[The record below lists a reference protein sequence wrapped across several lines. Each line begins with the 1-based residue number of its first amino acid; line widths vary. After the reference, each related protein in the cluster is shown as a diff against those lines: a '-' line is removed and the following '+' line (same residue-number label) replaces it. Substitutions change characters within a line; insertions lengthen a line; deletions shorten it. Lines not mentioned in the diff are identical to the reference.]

1 VSTRA
6 PGILGASGNAKLER
20 AGSNPRIRSRNS
32 AEQKRSFLRSSNQS
46 GRAPRVR
53 IFVRSCT
60 KTFTVGILR
69 KIGCGEIF
77 APVERV
83 DLFAGEKSVFALE
96 ADLDLCAREYFFVNR
111 SAFALAAER
120 VASNE
125 VQGAIEIKEEE
136 QMSQRKVSFIL
147 AALAALLLTLP
158 FSARSD
164 NTVLPKAL
172 VNMSVELNHAAALGG
187 TELKPG
193 NYLVRA
199 DSVKVT
205 LSRGNKA
212 IAEAPVQWKDE
223 AGKAGY
229 SSIVTESNKIK
240 EIHFFG
246 KTKYVEITQ

>member
-1 VSTRA
+1 LKQ
-6 PGILGASGNAKLER
+6 ILTCACRNIFSVD
-20 AGSNPRIRSRNS
+20 RS
-32 AEQKRSFLRSSNQS
+32 
-46 GRAPRVR
+46 V
-53 IFVRSCT
+53 
-60 KTFTVGILR
+60 
-69 KIGCGEIF
+69 
-77 APVERV
+77 
-83 DLFAGEKSVFALE
+83 
-96 ADLDLCAREYFFVNR
+96 
-111 SAFALAAER
+111 FALAAER

-136 QMSQRKVSFIL
+136 EMSQRKVGFIL
-147 AALAALLLTLP
+147 AALAGLLLALP
-158 FSARSD
+158 FPARSD
-164 NTVLPKAL
+164 NTALPKAL
-172 VNMSVELNHAAALGG
+172 VNMSVELNHASALGG

-223 AGKAGY
+223 TGKAGY